1 MSASVGGKSKHKIII
16 LNLTSMI
23 DICAILIIFLVM
35 GTVIGQE
42 DIMVPLGLKFPKSSN
57 KEILENAPQVIIFNN
72 EVDIKFL
79 GKKYPMSTIQGGGSS
94 QKSAL
99 IKDIQSYVN
108 AIPAKL
114 KSSGVL
120 LNLVADGHVPY
131 DVIFDTSKFFRESG
145 FQSILFVAEG
155 R

>member
-1 MSASVGGKSKHKIII
+1 MSASVGGKNKIIV

-42 DIMVPLGLKFPKSSN
+42 DLLVPLGLKFPKSSN

-79 GKKYPMSTIQGGGSS
+79 GKKLPMTVIQGGDSS
-94 QKSAL
+94 QKTAL
-99 IKDIQSYVN
+99 VKELQAYVN
-108 AIPAKL
+108 EIPDKL
-114 KSSGVL
+114 KASGVL

-131 DVIFDTSKFFRESG
+131 NIIFDTSKFFRESG

>member
-1 MSASVGGKSKHKIII
+1 
-16 LNLTSMI
+16 MI

-42 DIMVPLGLKFPKSSN
+42 DIIIPQGLKFPKSSN

-72 EVDIKFL
+72 EVEIKFL
-79 GKKYPMSTIQGGGSS
+79 GQKVPLHVIQSDNEAQKKALVQSIKKYIE
-94 QKSAL
+94 
-99 IKDIQSYVN
+99 DIPGKV
-108 AIPAKL
+108 KT
-114 KSSGVL
+114 SGIL

-131 DVIFDTSKFFRESG
+131 DIIFDASKFFRESG

-155 R
+155 N

>member
-1 MSASVGGKSKHKIII
+1 MSASVGGKGKKKIIV

-42 DIMVPLGLKFPKSSN
+42 DLLVPLGLKFPKSSN

-79 GKKYPMSTIQGGGSS
+79 GKKLPMAIIQGGSSS
-94 QKSAL
+94 QKAAL
-99 IKDIQSYVN
+99 VKELQAYVN
-108 AIPAKL
+108 EIPDKL
-114 KSSGVL
+114 KASGVL

-131 DVIFDTSKFFRESG
+131 NIIFDTSKFFRESG